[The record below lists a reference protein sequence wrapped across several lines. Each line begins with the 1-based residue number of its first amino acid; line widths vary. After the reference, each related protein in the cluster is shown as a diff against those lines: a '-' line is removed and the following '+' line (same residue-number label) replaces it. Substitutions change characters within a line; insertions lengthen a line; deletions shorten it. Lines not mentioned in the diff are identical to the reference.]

1 MADET
6 PAGYST
12 AEKLAGIV
20 GAILFLGLALIA
32 VDLATGGKVFRARKQ
47 PCGCQDTE
55 TEATGAETD
64 VSGP

>member
-6 PAGYST
+6 PAGYSA

-32 VDLATGGKVFRARKQ
+32 VDLATGGRVFRSRK

-55 TEATGAETD
+55 TAAEAGSD